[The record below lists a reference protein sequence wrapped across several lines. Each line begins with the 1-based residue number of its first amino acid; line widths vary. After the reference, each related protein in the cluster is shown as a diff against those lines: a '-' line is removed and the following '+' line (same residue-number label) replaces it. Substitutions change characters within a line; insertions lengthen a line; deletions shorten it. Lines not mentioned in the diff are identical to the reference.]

1 MQVKHEKIV
10 LFFRTGIIWCFLTIF
25 AFLMTAVYQFI
36 NPTDKFFEIP
46 LKHQVISILGITSC
60 VTLFIFLDLRKEPQ
74 IVEYNRSDIEFY
86 LVYLD
91 YYTLLIPIFFIFLLF
106 IINLLSLI
114 YYPNK
119 MLINF
124 CLTLYSIA
132 LVSLILSL
140 FLKIIFDSKANI
152 TLKMANNIFSKYL
165 YGNEDCR
172 EQMFYRQKFSSYLNK
187 SINNIDRGLAKNL
200 KINNLEHKKEIPIK
214 QLIKKYIGNYIAYGT
229 QAELIDLKDN
239 LNHISTS
246 INRDDYVISL
256 ENTEYIFKIYVNI
269 KDFLAKRNYIAHI
282 SKTSRYFNFNL
293 SFHWLIIIFL
303 LIISGVSAN
312 HSILVGNNN
321 LSDASKE
328 VIKTLLDNN
337 LLLFILTFL
346 QIIALILQAL
356 FNLLE
361 Y

>member
-1 MQVKHEKIV
+1 M
-10 LFFRTGIIWCFLTIF
+10 
-25 AFLMTAVYQFI
+25 
-36 NPTDKFFEIP
+36 
-46 LKHQVISILGITSC
+46 
-60 VTLFIFLDLRKEPQ
+60 
-74 IVEYNRSDIEFY
+74 
-86 LVYLD
+86 
-91 YYTLLIPIFFIFLLF
+91 
-106 IINLLSLI
+106 
-114 YYPNK
+114 
-119 MLINF
+119 
-124 CLTLYSIA
+124 
-132 LVSLILSL
+132 
-140 FLKIIFDSKANI
+140 
-152 TLKMANNIFSKYL
+152 
-165 YGNEDCR
+165 
-172 EQMFYRQKFSSYLNK
+172 
-187 SINNIDRGLAKNL
+187 
-200 KINNLEHKKEIPIK
+200 
-214 QLIKKYIGNYIAYGT
+214 
-229 QAELIDLKDN
+229 
-239 LNHISTS
+239 
-246 INRDDYVISL
+246 ISL